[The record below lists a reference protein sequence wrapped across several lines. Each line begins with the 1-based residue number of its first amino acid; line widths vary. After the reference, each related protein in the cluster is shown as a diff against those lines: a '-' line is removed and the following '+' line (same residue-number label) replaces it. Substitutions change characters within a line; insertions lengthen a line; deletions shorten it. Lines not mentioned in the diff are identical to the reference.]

1 MSIKTQVLSL
11 LFSLAYGG
19 FFSFIYHINYK
30 YIYGQK
36 RIYAI
41 TITFLVVFNGA
52 LLYYLILRQINYG
65 ILHPYFLLMLIMGF
79 YLGKKIIK

>member
-65 ILHPYFLLMLIMGF
+65 ILHPYFLLMLMIGF